1 LRGNGKAAL
10 VCPASSPR
18 RTAASRFDIARKM
31 PSAPA
36 KRGVRRAAEFAD
48 NPRHGKLVLA

>member
-18 RTAASRFDIARKM
+18 RTAASRFDIAPKM